1 LACDFSWIISAPRGN
16 LYGYDSLAGR
26 KQALMNNHNIDEQD
40 VRIFSG
46 QSHPAFAQGIAD
58 YLGIPL
64 EKSHFHRFSN
74 DCTEVQLGASVRSRT
89 VFIIQSLVQP
99 VSENLLELLI
109 MLDIAHS
116 AGARSVHAIIP
127 YYSFARSDKK
137 DAPRIS
143 IIARL
148 VADLLATSGAS
159 HVMTMTLHSPQVQG
173 FFSVPTDVLTAR
185 TEIAR
190 YFHERDLAK
199 TVVVSPDMGHAKSAT
214 RFAEMIKLPIIAANK
229 ERVNDT
235 TVRITS
241 FSGRLARKYQRAL
254 VYDDEISTGG
264 SMAATCEALINS
276 GVQEIIPICTHGV
289 FSGSALEQ
297 LGRIPQISEVIMTD
311 TVPPPQQRELP
322 YKLTI
327 LPVSHIFGEAIWRNY
342 TRQSIGGLFSYW
354 QEPEPEDS
362 KP

>member
-1 LACDFSWIISAPRGN
+1 MSEH
-16 LYGYDSLAGR
+16 
-26 KQALMNNHNIDEQD
+26 QMDEQD

-64 EKSHFHRFSN
+64 GKTYFHRFSN
-74 DCTEVQLGASVRSRT
+74 DCTEVQLGATVRSRT
-89 VFIIQSLVQP
+89 VFIVQSLVKP
-99 VSENLLELLI
+99 VSEHLLELLI
-109 MLDIAHS
+109 MLDIAYS

-148 VADLLATSGAS
+148 VADLLTTAGAS
-159 HVMTMTLHSPQVQG
+159 HIMTMTLHSPQVQG

-190 YFHERDLAK
+190 YFRERNLSN
-199 TVVVSPDMGHAKSAT
+199 TVVVSPDMGHSKSAS
-214 RFAEMIKLPIIAANK
+214 RFAEMINLPIVAANK
-229 ERVNDT
+229 ERVTDS
-235 TVRITS
+235 TVRITGFTGS
-241 FSGRLARKYQRAL
+241 LVHKYSRAL

-264 SMAATCEALINS
+264 SMAETCQILASHGLD
-276 GVQEIIPICTHGV
+276 EIIPICTHGV
-289 FSGSALEQ
+289 FSGNALER
-297 LGRIPQISEVIMTD
+297 LGEIHQITEVLMTD
-311 TVPPPQQRELP
+311 TVPPPRPRELP
-322 YKLTI
+322 FKLTI
-327 LPVSHIFGEAIWRNY
+327 LPVAPIFGEAIWRNY

-354 QEPEPEDS
+354 QEPEVEPEDVE
-362 KP
+362 

>member
-1 LACDFSWIISAPRGN
+1 MSEHH
-16 LYGYDSLAGR
+16 
-26 KQALMNNHNIDEQD
+26 MDEQD

-64 EKSHFHRFSN
+64 EKSHFRRFSN

-89 VFIIQSLVQP
+89 VFIVQSLVKP
-99 VSENLLELLI
+99 VSENLLELFI

-148 VADLLATSGAS
+148 VADLLTTSGAS

-190 YFHERDLAK
+190 YFRERDLKK
-199 TVVVSPDMGHAKSAT
+199 TVVVSPDMGHSKSAT
-214 RFAEMIKLPIIAANK
+214 RFADMINLPILAANK
-229 ERVNDT
+229 VRVSDT
-235 TVRITS
+235 TVRITG
-241 FSGRLARKYQRAL
+241 FTGGQLRKYTRAL

-264 SMAATCEALINS
+264 SMAETCQMLS
-276 GVQEIIPICTHGV
+276 KHGVGEIIPICTHGV
-289 FSGSALEQ
+289 FSGNA
-297 LGRIPQISEVIMTD
+297 LGRLGEIPQITEVLMTD
-311 TVPPPQQRELP
+311 TVPPPVPRSFP
-322 YKLTI
+322 FKLTI
-327 LPVSHIFGEAIWRNY
+327 LPVAPIFGEAIWRNY

-354 QEPEPEDS
+354 QEPAIEPDDVE
-362 KP
+362 